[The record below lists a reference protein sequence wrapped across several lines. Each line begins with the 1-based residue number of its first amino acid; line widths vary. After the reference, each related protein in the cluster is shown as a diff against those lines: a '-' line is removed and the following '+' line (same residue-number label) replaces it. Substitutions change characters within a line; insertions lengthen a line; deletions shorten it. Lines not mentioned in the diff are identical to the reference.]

1 MFFVDPP
8 GLTVSAN
15 GTQILFILPNL
26 SLYNLKGWMC
36 IKINL
41 GMKTEKKHLLI
52 ISSQKKLTA
61 DLKEGLSV
69 QFVIHAVNS
78 LHTGYSTALK
88 LLPDII
94 LIDQT
99 SLNLK
104 GLRNLGNFRSTHF
117 LKKSHLI
124 IYGEALERT
133 LIEETYNDLVDQT
146 FYTTISTACL
156 CDELLEFVSNGRT
169 LTNYWKDAFLGLF
182 NIMENPVVLLQ
193 QENIIAMN
201 DAFKHSFKVHKTDG
215 LKLTDFVHCENKAK
229 VKTSLRNFSK
239 GKHMQANTK
248 TSLRLSNGKIREAKI
263 SFSKLDRMIDGQF
276 IMMIH
281 YSENLE
287 LSDQV
292 GSKSD
297 LVEKCFEE
305 NSIQTTFN
313 FSKREKEIILLL
325 CKGYKTKE
333 ISETLFISP
342 KTIEKHR
349 ANIIKRTN
357 SDTILESIIYAINH
371 DLINVKVT

>member
-1 MFFVDPP
+1 
-8 GLTVSAN
+8 
-15 GTQILFILPNL
+15 
-26 SLYNLKGWMC
+26 
-36 IKINL
+36 
-41 GMKTEKKHLLI
+41 MKTEKKHLLI
-52 ISSQKKLTA
+52 ISGQKKLIA

-69 QFVIHAVNS
+69 QFIIHTVNS

-104 GLRNLGNFRSTHF
+104 SLKNLGNFRSTHF
-117 LKKSHLI
+117 LKKSNLI
-124 IYGEALERT
+124 IYGDALEKPV
-133 LIEETYNDLVDQT
+133 IEERYNDLVDHI
-146 FYTTISTACL
+146 FYTSISTDCL
-156 CDELLEFVSNGRT
+156 CDELLDLVSNRRT

-201 DAFKHSFKVHKTDG
+201 DAFKHSFKVHKTEG
-215 LKLTDFVHCENKAK
+215 LKLTDFVHCENKIK

-239 GKHMQANTK
+239 GKHMQANTR
-248 TSLRLSNGKIREAKI
+248 TSLRLYNGKIRETKI

-281 YSENLE
+281 FSEKLE
-287 LSDQV
+287 LSDNV
-292 GSKSD
+292 GSTSES
-297 LVEKCFEE
+297 VEKSFEE

-313 FSKREKEIILLL
+313 FSKREKEIIMLL
-325 CKGYKTKE
+325 CKGYKTKD

-357 SDTILESIIYAINH
+357 SETILESIIYAINH

>member
-1 MFFVDPP
+1 
-8 GLTVSAN
+8 
-15 GTQILFILPNL
+15 
-26 SLYNLKGWMC
+26 
-36 IKINL
+36 
-41 GMKTEKKHLLI
+41 MKTEEKHLLI
-52 ISSQKKLTA
+52 ISGQKKLTTA
-61 DLKEGLSV
+61 LNEGLSV
-69 QFVIHAVNS
+69 QFRIHTVNS
-78 LHTGYSTALK
+78 LHSGYSTALK

-99 SLNLK
+99 SLKLK
-104 GLRNLGNFRSTHF
+104 SFKNLGNFRSTHF
-117 LKKSHLI
+117 LKKSHLV
-124 IYGEALERT
+124 IYGSAMERS
-133 LIEETYNDLVDQT
+133 LIEERYNDLVDQI
-146 FYTTISTACL
+146 FYTSISNDCL
-156 CDELLEFVSNGRT
+156 CDELLELVSNGRT
-169 LTNYWKDAFLGLF
+169 MSNYWKDAFLGLF

-193 QENIIAMN
+193 EENIIAMN
-201 DAFKHSFKVHKTDG
+201 DAFKHSFKVHKTEG
-215 LKLTDFVHCENKAK
+215 LKLTDFVHCENKIK

-239 GKHMQANTK
+239 GKHMQANTR
-248 TSLRLSNGKIREAKI
+248 TSLRLNNGKIREAKI

-313 FSKREKEIILLL
+313 FSKREKEVIMLL

-333 ISETLFISP
+333 ISEILFISP

-357 SDTILESIIYAINH
+357 SETILESIVYAINH
-371 DLINVKVT
+371 DLINVRVT

>member
-1 MFFVDPP
+1 
-8 GLTVSAN
+8 
-15 GTQILFILPNL
+15 
-26 SLYNLKGWMC
+26 
-36 IKINL
+36 
-41 GMKTEKKHLLI
+41 MKTEKKHLLI

-69 QFVIHAVNS
+69 QFVIHNVNS
-78 LHTGYSTALK
+78 LHSGYSTALK

-99 SLNLK
+99 SLKLNSLK
-104 GLRNLGNFRSTHF
+104 NLGSFRSTHF

-124 IYGEALERT
+124 IYGEALERS
-133 LIEETYNDLVDQT
+133 LIEERYNNLVDQI
-146 FYTTISTACL
+146 FYNTISLDCL
-156 CDELLEFVSNGRT
+156 GDALMELVSNGQT

-182 NIMENPVVLLQ
+182 NIMKNPVVLLQ

-201 DAFKHSFKVHKTDG
+201 DAFKHSFKVHKTEG
-215 LKLTDFVHCENKAK
+215 LKLTDFVHCENKIK

-239 GKHMQANTK
+239 GKHMQANTR
-248 TSLRLSNGKIREAKI
+248 TSLQLNNGKIREADI

-281 YSENLE
+281 YSEILE
-287 LSDQV
+287 LSDEV
-292 GSKSD
+292 GSTSD
-297 LVEKCFEE
+297 SEEQCFEE
-305 NSIQTTFN
+305 NRIQTTFN
-313 FSKREKEIILLL
+313 FSKREKEIIMLL
-325 CKGYKTKE
+325 CQGYKTKE

-357 SDTILESIIYAINH
+357 SETILESIIYAINH

>member
-1 MFFVDPP
+1 
-8 GLTVSAN
+8 
-15 GTQILFILPNL
+15 
-26 SLYNLKGWMC
+26 
-36 IKINL
+36 
-41 GMKTEKKHLLI
+41 MKTEKKHLLI
-52 ISSQKKLTA
+52 ISSQKKLTT

-69 QFVIHAVNS
+69 QFVIHNVNS
-78 LHTGYSTALK
+78 LHSGYSTALK

-99 SLNLK
+99 SLKLK
-104 GLRNLGNFRSTHF
+104 SLKNLGSFRSTHF

-124 IYGEALERT
+124 IYGEALERS
-133 LIEETYNDLVDQT
+133 LIEERYNDLVDQI
-146 FYTTISTACL
+146 FYNTISLDCL
-156 CDELLEFVSNGRT
+156 GDELLELVSNGQT

-182 NIMENPVVLLQ
+182 NIMKNPVVLLQ

-201 DAFKHSFKVHKTDG
+201 DAFKLSFKVHKTEG
-215 LKLTDFVHCENKAK
+215 LRLTDFVHCENKIK

-239 GKHMQANTK
+239 VKHMQDNTR
-248 TSLRLSNGKIREAKI
+248 TSLRLKNGKIREADI

-281 YSENLE
+281 YSEKLE
-287 LSDQV
+287 LSDEV
-292 GSKSD
+292 GSTSD
-297 LVEKCFEE
+297 SVEKCFEE

-313 FSKREKEIILLL
+313 FSKREKEIIMLL
-325 CKGYKTKE
+325 CQGYKTKE

-357 SDTILESIIYAINH
+357 SETILESIIYAINH

>member
-1 MFFVDPP
+1 
-8 GLTVSAN
+8 
-15 GTQILFILPNL
+15 
-26 SLYNLKGWMC
+26 
-36 IKINL
+36 
-41 GMKTEKKHLLI
+41 MKTEKKHLLI
-52 ISSQKKLTA
+52 ISSQKNLIA
-61 DLKEGLSV
+61 DLKEGLSL
-69 QFVIHAVNS
+69 QFIVHTVNS
-78 LHTGYSTALK
+78 LHSGYSTALK

-104 GLRNLGNFRSTHF
+104 SLKNLGNFRSTHF

-124 IYGEALERT
+124 IYGEALERS
-133 LIEETYNDLVDQT
+133 LIEERFNDLVDQI
-146 FYTTISTACL
+146 FYTSISTNCL
-156 CDELLEFVSNGRT
+156 CDELLELVTKDRT

-201 DAFKHSFKVHKTDG
+201 DAFRHSFKVQQTEG
-215 LKLTDFVHCENKAK
+215 LKLTDFVHCENKIK
-229 VKTSLRNFSK
+229 VKTSLRNFSR

-263 SFSKLDRMIDGQF
+263 SFSKLDRMIDGQL

-281 YSENLE
+281 YSEKFK

-292 GSKSD
+292 GSTSD

-305 NSIQTTFN
+305 NSIHTTFN
-313 FSKREKEIILLL
+313 FSKREKEIIMLL
-325 CKGYKTKE
+325 CKGYKTKD

-357 SDTILESIIYAINH
+357 SETILESIIYAINH

>member
-1 MFFVDPP
+1 
-8 GLTVSAN
+8 
-15 GTQILFILPNL
+15 
-26 SLYNLKGWMC
+26 
-36 IKINL
+36 
-41 GMKTEKKHLLI
+41 MKTEKKHLLI
-52 ISSQKKLTA
+52 ISGQKNLIA

-69 QFVIHAVNS
+69 EFIINTVNS

-99 SLNLK
+99 SLKLKSLKNLS
-104 GLRNLGNFRSTHF
+104 NFRSTHF

-124 IYGEALERT
+124 IYGEALERP
-133 LIEETYNDLVDQT
+133 LIEERYNNLVDQI
-146 FYTTISTACL
+146 FYNSISTDCL
-156 CDELLEFVSNGRT
+156 CEELKDMVSNGRT

-201 DAFKHSFKVHKTDG
+201 DAFKSSFKVHKTDG
-215 LKLTDFVHCENKAK
+215 LKLTDFVHCENKIK
-229 VKTSLRNFSK
+229 VKTSLRNFAK
-239 GKHMQANTK
+239 GKHMQANTR
-248 TSLRLSNGKIREAKI
+248 TSLILNNGKIRDAKI
-263 SFSKLDRMIDGQF
+263 SFSKLDRMIDGQY

-281 YSENLE
+281 YSEKLE

-292 GSKSD
+292 GSASES
-297 LVEKCFEE
+297 VEKCFEE
-305 NSIQTTFN
+305 NSVQTAFN
-313 FSKREKEIILLL
+313 FSKREKEIIMLL
-325 CKGYKTKE
+325 CKGYKTKD

-357 SDTILESIIYAINH
+357 SETILESIIYAINH
-371 DLINVKVT
+371 DLINVNVT

>member
-1 MFFVDPP
+1 MP
-8 GLTVSAN
+8 
-15 GTQILFILPNL
+15 
-26 SLYNLKGWMC
+26 
-36 IKINL
+36 
-41 GMKTEKKHLLI
+41 TEKKHLLI
-52 ISSQKKLTA
+52 ISSQKKLIA
-61 DLKEGLSV
+61 ELKEGLSV
-69 QFVIHAVNS
+69 RFIIHTANL

-104 GLRNLGNFRSTHF
+104 SLKNLGNFRSTHF

-124 IYGEALERT
+124 IYGEASERS
-133 LIEETYNDLVDQT
+133 LVEERYSALADQIL
-146 FYTTISTACL
+146 YTSVPMDAL
-156 CDELLEFVSNGRT
+156 CDELLELVAKDRT

-201 DAFKHSFKVHKTDG
+201 DAFKHSFKVHKTEG
-215 LKLTDFVHCENKAK
+215 LKLTDFVYCENKIK

-248 TSLRLSNGKIREAKI
+248 TSLQLNNGKIREAKI

-292 GSKSD
+292 GTTSES
-297 LVEKCFEE
+297 VERCFLE
-305 NSIQTTFN
+305 NSIETTFN
-313 FSKREKEIILLL
+313 FSKREKEIIMLL
-325 CKGYKTKE
+325 CKGYKTKD

-357 SDTILESIIYAINH
+357 SETILESIIYAINH
-371 DLINVKVT
+371 DLINVKVC

>member
-1 MFFVDPP
+1 
-8 GLTVSAN
+8 
-15 GTQILFILPNL
+15 
-26 SLYNLKGWMC
+26 
-36 IKINL
+36 
-41 GMKTEKKHLLI
+41 MKTEKKHLLI

-69 QFVIHAVNS
+69 HFIIHTVNS

-99 SLNLK
+99 SLTLK
-104 GLRNLGNFRSTHF
+104 SFKNLGNFRSTHF

-124 IYGEALERT
+124 IYGAALERA
-133 LIEETYNDLVDQT
+133 LLEEKYNDLVDQI
-146 FYTTISTACL
+146 FYTSISIDCL
-156 CDELLEFVSNGRT
+156 CDGLLELVSNGRT

-201 DAFKHSFKVHKTDG
+201 DAFKHSFKVHKTEG
-215 LKLTDFVHCENKAK
+215 LKLTDFVHCENKIK

-239 GKHMQANTK
+239 GKHMQANTR
-248 TSLRLSNGKIREAKI
+248 TSLRLKNGKIREAKI

-281 YSENLE
+281 YSETLE

-297 LVEKCFEE
+297 LVDKCFEE
-305 NSIQTTFN
+305 NIIQTTFN
-313 FSKREKEIILLL
+313 FSKREKEIIMLL
-325 CKGYKTKE
+325 CKGYKTKD

-357 SDTILESIIYAINH
+357 SETILESIIYAINH

>member
-1 MFFVDPP
+1 
-8 GLTVSAN
+8 
-15 GTQILFILPNL
+15 
-26 SLYNLKGWMC
+26 
-36 IKINL
+36 
-41 GMKTEKKHLLI
+41 MKTEKKHLLI
-52 ISSQKKLTA
+52 ISGQKKLIA
-61 DLKEGLSV
+61 ELKEGLSF
-69 QFVIHAVNS
+69 QFIIHTVNS
-78 LHTGYSTALK
+78 LHTGYSNALK

-104 GLRNLGNFRSTHF
+104 SLKNLGNFRSTHF

-124 IYGEALERT
+124 IFGEASERS
-133 LIEETYNDLVDQT
+133 LIEERYNDLVDQI
-146 FYTTISTACL
+146 YYNSMSMDCL
-156 CDELLEFVSNGRT
+156 CEELQELVSKDRT

-201 DAFKHSFKVHKTDG
+201 DAFKHSFKIHKIEG
-215 LKLTDFVHCENKAK
+215 LKLTDFVHCENKIK

-239 GKHMQANTK
+239 GKHMQANTQTTLLLK
-248 TSLRLSNGKIREAKI
+248 NGKIREAKI

-281 YSENLE
+281 YSENSE
-287 LSDQV
+287 LSNRI
-292 GSKSD
+292 GSTSD
-297 LVEKCFEE
+297 SVEKCFEE

-313 FSKREKEIILLL
+313 FSKREKEIIMLL
-325 CKGYKTKE
+325 CKGYKTKD

-357 SDTILESIIYAINH
+357 SETILESIIYAINH

>member
-1 MFFVDPP
+1 
-8 GLTVSAN
+8 
-15 GTQILFILPNL
+15 
-26 SLYNLKGWMC
+26 
-36 IKINL
+36 
-41 GMKTEKKHLLI
+41 MKTEKKHLLI
-52 ISSQKKLTA
+52 ISGQKKLIA

-69 QFVIHAVNS
+69 PFIIHTVNS
-78 LHTGYSTALK
+78 LHTGYSNALK

-104 GLRNLGNFRSTHF
+104 SLKNLGNFRSTHF

-124 IYGEALERT
+124 IYGEALERSF
-133 LIEETYNDLVDQT
+133 IEERYDDLVDQI
-146 FYTTISTACL
+146 FYNSMSTDYL
-156 CDELLEFVSNGRT
+156 CDELLELVSNDRT

-182 NIMENPVVLLQ
+182 NILENPVVLLQ

-201 DAFKHSFKVHKTDG
+201 DAFKHSFKVYKTDG
-215 LKLTDFVHCENKAK
+215 LKLTDFVHCENKIK

-239 GKHMQANTK
+239 GKHMQANTR
-248 TSLRLSNGKIREAKI
+248 TSLRLNNGKIREAKI

-281 YSENLE
+281 YSDKLE
-287 LSDQV
+287 LSDRI

-297 LVEKCFEE
+297 SVETCFAE

-313 FSKREKEIILLL
+313 FSKREKEIIMLL

-357 SDTILESIIYAINH
+357 SETILESIIYAINH